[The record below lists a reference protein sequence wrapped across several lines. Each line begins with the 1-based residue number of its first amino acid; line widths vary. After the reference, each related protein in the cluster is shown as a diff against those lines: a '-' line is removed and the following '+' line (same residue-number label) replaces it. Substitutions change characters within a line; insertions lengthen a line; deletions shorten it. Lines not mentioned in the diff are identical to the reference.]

1 MAARVA
7 PDRVRA
13 VHQAMHHFV
22 ATSPWSA
29 EALMAK
35 VRDLV
40 LPSIL
45 KHGPIA
51 SWIVDDT
58 GIPKKGVASVGVS
71 HQYCGQL
78 GKQANCQVA
87 VSLSIANDFA
97 SLPIAYRLY
106 LPKSWTDDR
115 RRCRAVGVPSSV
127 RFATKPEIALR
138 HLREACSADVPRGVV
153 VADAAY
159 GNNTEFR
166 EQVAELGLHYMMAVQ
181 SNTTVWRPDEKPVAP
196 KRRHRLG
203 RPPLIL
209 KRRRGKLP
217 TSLIDFAHALPA
229 SEFAN
234 VTWREGTNNA
244 LTSRFA
250 AVRVHVAHRDEFR
263 HTVRPAEWLLIEW
276 PADEEQP
283 RKYWLSNLPEA
294 TPLNELVAHAQRR
307 WRIERDYQEL
317 KDEIGLDHYEGRSW
331 LGFHHHAALCIA
343 AYGFLAAERGV
354 FSPADI
360 SAALP
365 QPAVSA
371 TFRPRGATSA
381 L

>member
-1 MAARVA
+1 VTGLLLPGDRKSVEPMAARVA

-106 LPKSWTDDR
+106 LPKS
-115 RRCRAVGVPSSV
+115 SS
-127 RFATKPEIALR
+127 L
-138 HLREACSADVPRGVV
+138 SRG
-153 VADAAY
+153 
-159 GNNTEFR
+159 
-166 EQVAELGLHYMMAVQ
+166 
-181 SNTTVWRPDEKPVAP
+181 
-196 KRRHRLG
+196 G
-203 RPPLIL
+203 RPIV
-209 KRRRGKLP
+209 G
-217 TSLIDFAHALPA
+217 SLCDEARNRA
-229 SEFAN
+229 
-234 VTWREGTNNA
+234 TT
-244 LTSRFA
+244 LT
-250 AVRVHVAHRDEFR
+250 
-263 HTVRPAEWLLIEW
+263 
-276 PADEEQP
+276 
-283 RKYWLSNLPEA
+283 
-294 TPLNELVAHAQRR
+294 
-307 WRIERDYQEL
+307 
-317 KDEIGLDHYEGRSW
+317 
-331 LGFHHHAALCIA
+331 
-343 AYGFLAAERGV
+343 
-354 FSPADI
+354 
-360 SAALP
+360 
-365 QPAVSA
+365 
-371 TFRPRGATSA
+371 
-381 L
+381 